1 MALTREQ
8 INELKSQLR
17 GQIKDLPPEKKKEAE
32 AQIESLSPEALEEM
46 LEEQQSSS
54 NKTIFRMI
62 IDNEIP
68 SVKLSENDKALAV
81 LSTKSISKGHTLII
95 PKSPVK
101 DEKSISDDIYAFS
114 EGISKKLISSLNA
127 KSTEVISE
135 KAFGEVVLNVIPIY
149 DKPLSLKSK
158 REDATVE
165 DLEKIKTS
173 INVQKI
179 NKNPTQ
185 TIKIEKKDPEILKI
199 KRRIP

>member
-1 MALTREQ
+1 MALTQEQ
-8 INELKSQLR
+8 IKELKSQLKE
-17 GQIKDLPPEKKKEAE
+17 QIKNLSPERRKEAE
-32 AQIESLSPEALEEM
+32 AQIDSLSQEALEGM

-68 SVKLSENDKALAV
+68 SVKLSENEKALAV

-101 DEKSISDDIYAFS
+101 DEKSISKEIYGFS

-127 KSTEVISE
+127 KSTEIISE
-135 KAFGEVVLNVIPIY
+135 KAFGEAVLNVIPIY
-149 DKPLSLKSK
+149 DKSLNLKSK
-158 REDATVE
+158 REDITVE
-165 DLEKIKTS
+165 ELEKIKTS

-179 NKNPTQ
+179 NKDPVQ

-199 KRRIP
+199 KRRVP